1 MTIVVGYAPSTQG
14 RAARAPASA
23 TPSARAR
30 RRSSPPISTP
40 RPAAGGAAATEE
52 EVRAEL
58 EEQGAD
64 LEGVTIRRGPDR
76 EIGEF
81 LLATIE
87 DVQAELVVIEAAP
100 QVADRQAEP
109 RRLGPQ
115 GRARRALPCAHR
127 QGPGPRL
134 SRGRRH
140 PGRAGTR
147 RRSRAV

>member
-14 RAARAPASA
+14 RAALRAGIRYAERTGSPLLVAAHQHAASG
-23 TPSARAR
+23 S
-30 RRSSPPISTP
+30 
-40 RPAAGGAAATEE
+40 GGAAATEE

-87 DVQAELVVIEAAP
+87 DVQAELVVIGL
-100 QVADRQAEP
+100 
-109 RRLGPQ
+109 RRKSPIGKLNLGAS
-115 GRARRALPCAHR
+115 ARRVVLGAPCPVLTVKDQDPA
-127 QGPGPRL
+127 
-134 SRGRRH
+134 
-140 PGRAGTR
+140 
-147 RRSRAV
+147 

>member
-14 RAARAPASA
+14 RAALRAGIRYAER
-23 TPSARAR
+23 TG
-30 RRSSPPISTP
+30 SPLLV
-40 RPAAGGAAATEE
+40 AAHQHAVPGSGGAAATED

-87 DVQAELVVIEAAP
+87 DVQAELVVIGL
-100 QVADRQAEP
+100 
-109 RRLGPQ
+109 RRKSPIGKLNLGAS
-115 GRARRALPCAHR
+115 ARRVVLGAPCPVLTVKDQDPA
-127 QGPGPRL
+127 
-134 SRGRRH
+134 
-140 PGRAGTR
+140 
-147 RRSRAV
+147 

>member
-14 RAARAPASA
+14 RAALRAGIRYAER
-23 TPSARAR
+23 TG
-30 RRSSPPISTP
+30 SPLLV
-40 RPAAGGAAATEE
+40 AAHQHAVPGSGGAAATEE

-87 DVQAELVVIEAAP
+87 DVQAELVVIGL
-100 QVADRQAEP
+100 
-109 RRLGPQ
+109 RRKSPIGKLNLGAS
-115 GRARRALPCAHR
+115 ARRVVLGAPCPVLTVKD
-127 QGPGPRL
+127 QGP
-134 SRGRRH
+134 
-140 PGRAGTR
+140 A
-147 RRSRAV
+147 

>member
-14 RAARAPASA
+14 RAALRAGIRYAER
-23 TPSARAR
+23 TG
-30 RRSSPPISTP
+30 SPLLV
-40 RPAAGGAAATEE
+40 AAHQHAVPGSGGAAATEE

-87 DVQAELVVIEAAP
+87 DVQAELVVIGLRRKSPIGKLNLGASSRRVVLGAP
-100 QVADRQAEP
+100 CPVLTVKDQDPA
-109 RRLGPQ
+109 
-115 GRARRALPCAHR
+115 
-127 QGPGPRL
+127 
-134 SRGRRH
+134 
-140 PGRAGTR
+140 
-147 RRSRAV
+147 

>member
-14 RAARAPASA
+14 RAALRAGIRYAER
-23 TPSARAR
+23 TG
-30 RRSSPPISTP
+30 SPLLV
-40 RPAAGGAAATEE
+40 AAHQHAGPGSGGAAATEE

-87 DVQAELVVIEAAP
+87 DVQAELVVIGL
-100 QVADRQAEP
+100 
-109 RRLGPQ
+109 RRKSPIGKLNLGAS
-115 GRARRALPCAHR
+115 ARRVVLGAPCPVLTVKDQDPA
-127 QGPGPRL
+127 
-134 SRGRRH
+134 
-140 PGRAGTR
+140 
-147 RRSRAV
+147 

>member
-14 RAARAPASA
+14 RAALRAGIRYAER
-23 TPSARAR
+23 TG
-30 RRSSPPISTP
+30 SPLLV
-40 RPAAGGAAATEE
+40 AAHQHAAPGSGGAAATEE

-87 DVQAELVVIEAAP
+87 DVQAELVVIGL
-100 QVADRQAEP
+100 
-109 RRLGPQ
+109 RRKSPIGKLNLGAS
-115 GRARRALPCAHR
+115 ARRVVLGAPCPVLTVKDQDPA
-127 QGPGPRL
+127 
-134 SRGRRH
+134 
-140 PGRAGTR
+140 
-147 RRSRAV
+147 